1 MRKQFSFFVGTDVS
15 KLSLDMCIIADGIAL
30 HSSVIANKPR
40 AIASWFKLMSKVH
53 GIDVGNTLF
62 CMEFTGI
69 YNHHLVE
76 YLDGQ
81 QASMWIMPGIQL
93 KHGKGLQR
101 GKSDKIDAKNIAL
114 YGFTHPH
121 EMRIWKKPRLVVK
134 QLKTLISSRD
144 GLLQTRHQYER
155 RLKESKGLVDKKELV
170 IIKKYCQPI
179 LNLLAKQIK
188 AIDSQIKELI
198 NEDEKLQQINSYVQS
213 VDGVGCVTAAEIIV
227 TTNEFENYT
236 DAKKLACHCGV
247 VPFKKESGTSIRGK
261 AAVSPKANKKMK
273 RLLHLAA
280 LAAIKVKGEFK
291 AYYERKKAEGKH
303 IMSILNAI
311 RNKLVL
317 RIFACVKN
325 KRYYDKNYEYCL
337 VKP

>member
-1 MRKQFSFFVGTDVS
+1 MQKQFTFFAGTDVS
-15 KLSLDMCIIADGIAL
+15 KLTLDMCIIINGVIL
-30 HSSVIANKPR
+30 HSSVIANTKK
-40 AIASWFKLMSKVH
+40 AIVSWFKAMGKQH
-53 GIDVGNTLF
+53 GINISNTLF

-76 YLDGQ
+76 YLSSKE
-81 QASMWIMPGIQL
+81 ASMWIMPGVQL

-101 GKSDKIDAKNIAL
+101 GKSDKADAEKIAL

-121 EMRIWKKPRLVVK
+121 EVRLWKKTRLVVK
-134 QLKTLISSRD
+134 QLKTLINNRES
-144 GLLQTRHQYER
+144 LLQTRHQYER
-155 RLKESKGLVDKKELV
+155 RLKESKGLVDKKEFA
-170 IIKKYCQPI
+170 ITKKYCQPM
-179 LNLLAKQIK
+179 LHFVAKQIK
-188 AIDSQIKELI
+188 AIDKAIVDLVKG
-198 NEDEKLQQINSYVQS
+198 DEKLNEINGYVQS
-213 VDGVGCVTAAEIIV
+213 VDGVGIVTAAEIIV
-227 TTNEFENYT
+227 TTNEFENYA

-261 AAVSPKANKKMK
+261 AGVSPKANKKMK

-291 AYYERKKAEGKH
+291 QYYERKRAEGKH
-303 IMSILNAI
+303 IMSVLNAI

-325 KRYYDKNYEYCL
+325 KRYYEKNYQYSL